1 MVHLYRIICAALLC
15 VIGVSALAAIQPVI
29 RYQYGSFS
37 GTAAEIVAQ
46 AQAGSPSTACIGGGT
61 VANTWSSRNETS
73 SSVEIWMSRDACPGY
88 GAYSAKQF
96 TAAAN
101 GTACP
106 ANSSAS
112 GGSCTCNAGYTEVNG
127 VCEAYNENRQ
137 RCATF
142 AAVQTLP
149 GGALVQNYRLQGNV
163 SDGAQF
169 CMVGAFDSASK
180 GCKVSF
186 SRDVFLDYGGAASVT
201 EGTFSMASNSSTVDQ
216 SCDVGPD
223 TVPPKVP
230 EKEKCPDGYTGTV
243 NGVERCINKV
253 PDSGVGNN
261 SEEETTDTETETRRV
276 TRNSTTECK
285 NGVCTTVTTTTT
297 TVTTKPGGTST
308 TSTSTTTTSVGQA
321 GFCKEN
327 PGTKM
332 CSNGDEKGVG
342 DVGSVTGGKT
352 HGQPTLYE
360 TKYPNG
366 IKGVWEDSGIAGA
379 DGKFGQL
386 ASALMPS
393 IADGNG
399 GCLSFMVPLSVG
411 IVDFGVLDVSPP
423 CFIWPF
429 IRLCVLI
436 TALWLAR
443 ALIFGG

>member
-15 VIGVSALAAIQPVI
+15 VIGVSASAAIQPVV
-29 RYQYGSFS
+29 RYKYYTFE
-37 GTAAEIVAQ
+37 GTASEIVAQ
-46 AQAGSPSTACIGGGT
+46 AQANQPTMSCGGGVT
-61 VANTWSSRNETS
+61 KTLNWYSKNATASGVD
-73 SSVEIWMSRDACPGY
+73 IWHSRDACPGY
-88 GAYSAKQF
+88 GPYDAYQFSAG
-96 TAAAN
+96 AI
-101 GTACP
+101 GTGCP
-106 ANSSAS
+106 ANSSLS
-112 GGSCTCNAGYTEVNG
+112 GGSCTCNASYIEING
-127 VCEAYNENRQ
+127 ACEAKNDDRD
-137 RCATF
+137 RCASF
-142 AAVQTLP
+142 AVSQTLP
-149 GGALVQNYRLQGNV
+149 GGALVQDYRLQGNV
-163 SDGAQF
+163 ADGAQF
-169 CMVGAFDSASK
+169 CMPGAFDSPSK

-186 SRDVFLDYGGAASVT
+186 SRDAFLDYGGGASVT
-201 EGTFSMASNSSTVDQ
+201 EGTFSMASNSSSVDQ
-216 SCDVGPD
+216 SCSVGD
-223 TVPPKVP
+223 NTTPPKVP
-230 EKEKCPDGYTGTV
+230 QKEKCPDGYTGTV

-285 NGVCTTVTTTTT
+285 NGVCTTTTTTTT
-297 TVTTKPGGTST
+297 TVTTKPGGATS
-308 TSTSTTTTSVGQA
+308 TSTSTTVTSGSQA

-327 PGTKM
+327 PGTKI

-399 GCLSFMVPLSVG
+399 GCLSFTVPLSVG

-423 CFIWPF
+423 CLIWPF
-429 IRLCVLI
+429 IRICVLI